1 MLLAVEDLVT
11 EFRTRSGTVHAVDGI
26 SFTLDQGDT
35 LGIVGESGSGKSTI
49 AQSIMRLVEPPG
61 RIASGRIRLDGIDLL
76 TEPEAAMRR
85 VRGARIAMIFQ
96 DPASTLN
103 PVLTVGEQIAELPR
117 FHRGVGRRT
126 ARAEV
131 IEMLERVGIPAAAAR
146 YDSFP
151 HELSGGMQQRIVI
164 ACALIL
170 RPELIIAD
178 EPTTAL
184 DVTVQAQILDLLRR
198 LQASERN
205 TAIILITHNLGIVA
219 ELCARVAVVYAGR
232 IVEIGPTRR
241 ILEAPRHPY
250 TIGLIGS
257 IPRLDRGSDELVPIA
272 GSVADPARLPAGC
285 RFHPRCPQAFERCRH
300 EAPPPYPQP
309 DGAVACHLFDPAR

>member
-11 EFRTRSGTVHAVDGI
+11 EFRTRSGTTRAVDGV

-35 LGIVGESGSGKSTI
+35 LGLVGESGSGKSTI
-49 AQSIMRLVEPPG
+49 AQSIMRLIEPPG
-61 RIASGRIRLDGIDLL
+61 RIAGGRVLLDGTDLL
-76 TEPEAAMRR
+76 AEPEQAMRR
-85 VRGARIAMIFQ
+85 IRGGRIAMIFQ

-117 FHRGVGRRT
+117 FHRGVGRST
-126 ARAEV
+126 ARAQV

-146 YDSFP
+146 YDNFP

-170 RPELIIAD
+170 HPELVIAD

-184 DVTVQAQILDLLRR
+184 DVTVQAQILELLRR

-219 ELCARVAVVYAGR
+219 ELCARVAVLYAGR

-250 TIGLIGS
+250 TIGLIAS
-257 IPRLDRGSDELVPIA
+257 IPRLDRGAEELVPIPGA
-272 GSVADPARLPAGC
+272 VADPARPPAGC

-300 EAPPPYPQP
+300 EAPPAHRYP